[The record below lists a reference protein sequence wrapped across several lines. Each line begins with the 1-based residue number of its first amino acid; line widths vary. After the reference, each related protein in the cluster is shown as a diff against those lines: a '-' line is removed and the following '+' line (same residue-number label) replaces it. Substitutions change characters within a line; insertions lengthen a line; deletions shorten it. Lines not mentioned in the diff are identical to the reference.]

1 MTIPWTVYV
10 FSVFYTLGHAMGYCF
25 VTGYGTFSPS
35 DTHHRPSQA
44 MGVCMPGMLVGG
56 ACAELAD
63 PYAQMVLADEAPSMC
78 YVDSSQ
84 SYSTNEVTVYW
95 NSPLIYIMSAEMA

>member
-1 MTIPWTVYV
+1 
-10 FSVFYTLGHAMGYCF
+10 
-25 VTGYGTFSPS
+25 
-35 DTHHRPSQA
+35 

-95 NSPLIYIMSAEMA
+95 NSPLIYIMSAELA